1 MFNSIQNGGQAF
13 IDHLLHYSGLRPA
26 EETFLRGNREKI
38 SPPNSCME
46 MYETASAGSYIIR
59 KATRLGLVR
68 IERRRHERLN
78 VLNWIS
84 VSSGDAHNDIVSQKA
99 AYNYSENIS
108 VSGTKIRG
116 NVPLAIGSMIKIDY
130 FVNSSSEV
138 ITLTGKI
145 VWTKMII
152 ENEYYE
158 AGVEF
163 VAMPA
168 ISEQKLQDYIQS
180 KQQEI
185 NNYPFK
191 VSF

>member
-1 MFNSIQNGGQAF
+1 
-13 IDHLLHYSGLRPA
+13 
-26 EETFLRGNREKI
+26 
-38 SPPNSCME
+38 
-46 MYETASAGSYIIR
+46 MYETASAGSYIIC
-59 KATRLGLVR
+59 KATRFGLVI

-84 VSSGDAHNDIVSQKA
+84 VSSGDAHNDILSQKA
-99 AYNYSENIS
+99 VYNYSENIS

-116 NVPLAIGSMIKIDY
+116 NVPLAIGSMVKIDY

-163 VAMPA
+163 VAVPA
-168 ISEQKLQDYIQS
+168 ISEQKLKNYIQS
-180 KQQEI
+180 KLQEI
-185 NNYPFK
+185 ENYPFK

>member
-1 MFNSIQNGGQAF
+1 
-13 IDHLLHYSGLRPA
+13 
-26 EETFLRGNREKI
+26 
-38 SPPNSCME
+38 
-46 MYETASAGSYIIR
+46 MYERASAGSYIIL
-59 KATRLGLVR
+59 KAMRLGFVM

-84 VSSGDAHNDIVSQKA
+84 VSSGDAHNDILSQKA

-116 NVPLAIGSMIKIDY
+116 NVPLAVGSMVMIDY

-163 VAMPA
+163 VAVPA
-168 ISEQKLQDYIQS
+168 ISEQKLKNYIQS

-185 NNYPFK
+185 SNYPFK